1 MNSVFYQPH
10 TIHLA
15 LEYSRNQESSTLLAG
30 GTDLVIKMHKDRA
43 PKGAII
49 DLSKVE
55 ELKEISIKGNE
66 IKIGAMS
73 IYSKILDSEILRKSA
88 PILCQAAETVG
99 SPQIRNKATIG
110 GNICNASPAADMIPP
125 LVCLN
130 ARLELQSMDSD
141 NVISTRR
148 ISIEDFITGVNKT
161 ALATNEMLTNIVFNI
176 QSDNSKM
183 NFKKIGRRNALAIAR
198 LNGACIL
205 NLENNRVSK
214 AALVIGSAAPTP
226 KRFRIVEDYLRGKE
240 LNEEVLRA
248 AGILTSDYVLQQ
260 AGTRSSFN
268 YKLPVVS
275 RFIASLIEDTLRKGE
290 QAYE

>member
-214 AALVIGSAAPTP
+214 ASLVIGSAAPTP

-248 AGILTSDYVLQQ
+248 AGILASDYVLQQ

>member
-10 TIHLA
+10 TLHLA
-15 LEYSRNQESSTLLAG
+15 LEYIRTQESSTLLAG
-30 GTDLVIKMHKDRA
+30 GTDLVIKMHKDRG
-43 PKGAII
+43 PKGDII

-66 IKIGAMS
+66 IKIGAMCV
-73 IYSKILDSEILRKSA
+73 YSKILDSEILRKSA
-88 PILCQAAETVG
+88 RILCQAAGTVG

-110 GNICNASPAADMIPP
+110 GNICNASPAADMLPP
-125 LVCLN
+125 LVCLK
-130 ARLELQSMDSD
+130 AILELQSMDSD

-161 ALATNEMLTNIVFNI
+161 SLVTNEILTNIVFNI
-176 QSDNSKM
+176 PSDNPKM
-183 NFKKIGRRNALAIAR
+183 SFKKIGRRNALAIAR

-205 NLENNRVSK
+205 NMENNRVSK

-226 KRFRIVEDYLRGKE
+226 KRFSIVEDYLRGKE

-248 AGILTSDYVLQQ
+248 AGILATNYVLQQ
-260 AGTRSSFN
+260 AGTRSSSN

-275 RFIASLIEDTLRKGE
+275 RFIASLIEDTLRKE
-290 QAYE
+290 E